1 MKKKLNLQFF
11 AEEVADTTSTAE
23 TTTTDVEVGEKTETT
38 ENVTPAEPAK
48 VEGNNK
54 AEKQF
59 TQAELNALVEKRLAR
74 EKGAG
79 DFLEKLAKRQGLDVD
94 AFMKSVDDAIANEEV
109 RNYSEQNNVS
119 EEVAKKVLGLEQE
132 LTALKAD
139 KEKADKE
146 NATRK
151 EWEDFS
157 KEFPDI
163 KPEDI
168 PQEVLDMASNG
179 SKLADAYS
187 RYAYKQ
193 LKASQESLKQD
204 IIKDYLAG
212 KIKVDPVEGSGGNA
226 VVTPKE
232 TPKTFEEA
240 RKQAMALFRTQKEFK
255 V

>member
-1 MKKKLNLQFF
+1 MKKYLDLQFF

-23 TTTTDVEVGEKTETT
+23 TTTTDVEVGEQTETT
-38 ENVTPAEPAK
+38 ENVTPAEPSK
-48 VEGNNK
+48 VEGNK

-74 EKGAG
+74 EKGAS
-79 DFLEKLAKRQGLDVD
+79 DFLEKLAKRQNLDID
-94 AFMKSVDDAIANEEV
+94 AFMKSVDEAIANEEV
-109 RNYSEQNNVS
+109 RSYSEQNNVS

-132 LTALKAD
+132 VSALKAD
-139 KEKADKE
+139 KEKAEKE

-151 EWEDFS
+151 EWEDFA
-157 KEFPDI
+157 KEFPDV
-163 KPEDI
+163 KPDSI
-168 PQEVLDMASNG
+168 PQEVLDMAANG
-179 SKLADAYS
+179 SKLVDAYS

-193 LKASQESLKQD
+193 LLVGQESLKQD

-212 KIKVDPVEGSGGNA
+212 KIKTEPVEGSGGNA
-226 VVTPKE
+226 VAMQKE

-240 RKQAMALFRTQKEFK
+240 KKQAMALFRAQKEFK